1 MQSKALVFGFV
12 AAASAQS
19 SSVSSDASLAT
30 VVVGPATTSTVSPA
44 PSVTVDPAVINS
56 TVDPSSS
63 AVSYIYYNTTFT
75 STVVVSELVTVCG
88 APTTYK
94 FNGAE
99 YPATE
104 GETITITNCPCTLTT
119 AVPTLTS
126 EICPGPTGGVP
137 APGPPAIPPVDNNV
151 PGAPAGTP
159 VPAPVP
165 APGAAS
171 ASTYV
176 APSSPTAPVVEVSGA
191 SSGARMGVAGTALA
205 GLLGLLAL

>member
-1 MQSKALVFGFV
+1 MQSKALVFGLV

-19 SSVSSDASLAT
+19 SSVSSDTSLAT
-30 VVVGPATTSTVSPA
+30 TVSPA

-63 AVSYIYYNTTFT
+63 AVSYIYYNTTST
-75 STVVVSELVTVCG
+75 STVVVSGLVTVCG

-104 GETITITNCPCTLTT
+104 GETITVTNCPCTLTT

-126 EICPGPTGGVP
+126 EICPGPTSGIP

-159 VPAPVP
+159 VPAPVTT
-165 APGAAS
+165 PGTAS

>member
-19 SSVSSDASLAT
+19 SSVSSDTSLAT
-30 VVVGPATTSTVSPA
+30 TASPA

-119 AVPTLTS
+119 AVPTLIS
-126 EICPGPTGGVP
+126 EICPGPTSGIP

-159 VPAPVP
+159 APAPVTT
-165 APGAAS
+165 PGAAS

-191 SSGARMGVAGTALA
+191 SSGARMGVAGAALT